1 MPSRRI
7 LWAVPATIVALAVLF
22 LVLGRDDGG
31 SRLSKAQYEQKVRSD
46 YESVQEAFRNTNVQS
61 TKLLAARV
69 AEAQTELRRAAA
81 DLDKT
86 KPPSDVEKENK
97 QLLEG
102 MRDYADDLDE
112 LRQAA
117 ERNDAAGVQKFNQ
130 AIAQNASVR
139 QMAEAAEEMK
149 FEGYDLGPIAEE

>member
-1 MPSRRI
+1 M
-7 LWAVPATIVALAVLF
+7 
-22 LVLGRDDGG
+22 
-31 SRLSKAQYEQKVRSD
+31 RSD
-46 YESVQEAFRNTNVQS
+46 YANVQEAFRNTNVQS
-61 TKLLAARV
+61 TKLLATRV

-130 AIAQNASVR
+130 AIAQNAAVR

>member
-7 LWAVPATIVALAVLF
+7 LWAVPTTVAALAALF
-22 LVLGRDDGG
+22 LVQGRDGGG

-46 YESVQEAFRNTNVQS
+46 YANVQEAFRETNVQS

-69 AEAQTELRRAAA
+69 GEAQSELRRAAD
-81 DLDKT
+81 DLDKAQ
-86 KPPSDVEKENK
+86 PPIDVEKEHDH
-97 QLLEG
+97 LVEG

-117 ERNDAAGVQKFNQ
+117 ERNDAAGVQRFNQ
-130 AIAQNASVR
+130 AIVQNAAVR

-149 FEGYDLGPIAEE
+149 FEGYDLGPIAED